1 MHFWYNQISLTI
13 STIRQRS
20 HKMFGFGMPEIV
32 IIGVI
37 LLVIFGP
44 GKLPQLGASLGGAI
58 RNFKKAANE
67 EPGKIEPTANEK
79 KG

>member
-1 MHFWYNQISLTI
+1 
-13 STIRQRS
+13 
-20 HKMFGFGMPEIV
+20 MFGFGMPEIV

-67 EPGKIEPTANEK
+67 EPKSINPKDDEK
-79 KG
+79 SSS

>member
-1 MHFWYNQISLTI
+1 
-13 STIRQRS
+13 
-20 HKMFGFGMPEIV
+20 MPEIV

-58 RNFKKAANE
+58 RNFRKAANE
-67 EPGKIEPTANEK
+67 EPKSINPADDEK
-79 KG
+79 RS